1 LARVAT
7 RAHTAAAQISE
18 IIEAAINVSIV
29 TVFMVFGT
37 YAWRMVSRA
46 QQLLQFF
53 SSQLRDDDVRNINM
67 AESAINKGRRLRKR
81 VEGII
86 AVVFISFFFRA
97 IFMCLYAYSY
107 VGVDRRAEC
116 DICGECQSDATIMHI
131 WFDYNP
137 QVLLLAR
144 MICSPVALVL
154 VLSAMIG
161 QREKELLFV
170 KLR

>member
-1 LARVAT
+1 M
-7 RAHTAAAQISE
+7 QISD
-18 IIEAAINVSIV
+18 IIEAVISLSIV
-29 TVFMVFGT
+29 AVFMVFGT

-46 QQLLQFF
+46 QQLLQLL
-53 SSQLRDDDVRNINM
+53 SLQLQENDVRNISI
-67 AESAINKGRRLRKR
+67 ADSAMSKGRRLQKR

-86 AVVFISFFFRA
+86 AVVFISFVFRA
-97 IFMCLYAYSY
+97 IFMCLYAYTY
-107 VGVDRRAEC
+107 VGVDRRPEC
-116 DICGECQSDATIMHI
+116 GLCGQCQSDVTIMHV

-137 QVLLLAR
+137 QALLLIR

-161 QREKELLFV
+161 QREKELLFL